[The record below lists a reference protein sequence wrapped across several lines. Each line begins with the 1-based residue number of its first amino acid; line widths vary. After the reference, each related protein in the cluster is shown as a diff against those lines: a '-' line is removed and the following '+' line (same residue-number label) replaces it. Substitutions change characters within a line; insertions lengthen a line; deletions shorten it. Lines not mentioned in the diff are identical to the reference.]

1 MSSAQWQEKS
11 YQSAAPLELG
21 AKAITR
27 IDFVIKIDFHQ
38 VLVPTK
44 ALLISP
50 QTLTHATM

>member
-50 QTLTHATM
+50 QTLTYATM

>member
-1 MSSAQWQEKS
+1 VAGKIISKCSA
-11 YQSAAPLELG
+11 LELG

-44 ALLISP
+44 ALLIFP
-50 QTLTHATM
+50 